1 MRIYYVIFL
10 LLTTHFLTAQNADL
24 EVIIQE
30 QLNVHA
36 AATNRTTADVS
47 DWRITDNHVSRQS
60 GIHHVYIRQQ
70 YQGIEI
76 VGANADIHLLSK
88 EQNNKVVSFHS
99 KFVANLAPNIR
110 GGNVTT
116 IPKLS
121 AIEAVEAVA
130 NELDYRLS
138 EPLQIIK
145 NYDSAGRNLLLSK
158 GGISLEDIPAK
169 LVYQAQ
175 ADGQLKLAWDISILE
190 TSQENWWHL
199 QIDAVTG
206 QILEQ
211 YNWIVKCN
219 WDHHHSEKEKNNCQN
234 YHPNNSTTT
243 PHSSLTNGYNVYP
256 MPIESPNHGDR
267 SLVTNP
273 EDTTASPYGWHDT
286 NGSDGAEY
294 TITRGNN
301 VYAQEDI
308 DGKNNTLGFS
318 PNGGAALNFDFPI
331 DLTKDP
337 ETNKSAN
344 ITNLF
349 YWNNI
354 IHDVA
359 YHYGFDEISGNFQ
372 ENNYGNGGEGTDF
385 VLADA
390 QDGSGTNNANFG
402 TPPDGTNPRMQMFLW
417 SGTPKIDGDLDNGII
432 LHEYGHGISNRLTG
446 GATNTSCLN
455 NDEQM
460 GEGWS
465 DFWGMMLTMKDTDQG
480 TDKRGVGTY
489 ASDQPITGDGIRT
502 YPYSTDLTINPHTY
516 KDISSASIPH
526 GVGSIWCAML
536 WDMSWELIEQHGFS
550 DDFYKGAG
558 GNNIAMALV
567 TEGMKLQ
574 PCSPGFIDG
583 RDAILKADTALYDG
597 ANSCL
602 IWRAFTKRGLGYSA
616 TQGDSDEVDDGKEA
630 FDLPPGVNEE
640 CTSDP
645 VFSITIAP
653 NRKAACAG
661 EDFVFDVTVLAFN
674 GYEGEVTLSSTTFP
688 TGTIASIAESTI
700 STFPSTTTWTIS
712 NTTVLAT
719 GDYPLEISGTDGTIT
734 NQRAATL
741 EVLPIAAAPV
751 LSAPVDNAEKAS
763 LIQTLQWTAA
773 FGAVSYDL
781 QLATDAEFTTLVLDT
796 MALTSTTFFTEALNP
811 NTTYYW
817 RVKSN
822 SCEVSGFSNSYQFTI
837 IPACGQ
843 AFTDTGGSTA
853 DYSNSESIKWV
864 FCPENEGEFVRISF
878 TSFDVERRSSTACW
892 DYMEV
897 YDAKDDS
904 DSATSFGQF
913 CGTTLEEAPE
923 QGVVTATNA
932 TGCLTFVFN
941 SDEYVTPAG
950 WEATISCLN
959 CSAPNIQE
967 FSMIPE
973 NCSGAA
979 DGQIA
984 IATTGLSALE
994 YILFPTGGEDSISST
1009 DSIFSG
1015 LIAGEYTA
1023 FVRNVGMTDC
1033 RTEDQTVTVYTTF
1046 PMITEV
1052 KITSESCLNA
1062 GDASIQLMTDFK
1074 GAVEYILTDTVG
1086 NDTINTVGL
1095 FEGLT
1100 SNNYTAAIRGLSD
1113 NTCISPDSIITITAA
1128 STPSPVNSITE
1139 INVSDMSADEGVM
1152 ATCGEDICNVMIV
1165 QPDAPLDKDNS
1176 SYCETFQVAVERV
1189 DTVAEIYLSIKML
1202 HTWTGDISATLESPE
1217 GTVISIFNRPGIDNT
1232 SFGCSQNNL
1241 NVVFADTAALTATD
1255 FATTCNASTG
1265 ATGYAIDGAF
1275 QSVDLFATLNGETAS
1290 GNWILCINDAYA
1302 ALDHGIIEEIRLIVN
1317 PARATPTWWDA
1328 AEEGNIVFTGA
1339 SFNPLTERLIADG
1352 RADSQTYW
1360 SSCICAGC
1368 PSARV
1373 PVTFN
1378 TCAEVYED
1386 SDGDGYGIARSTI
1399 VVCGNDEELV
1409 GYVSNFIDC
1418 DDANDD
1424 RMPLEI
1430 SGALT
1435 AGLHQATANITSDA
1449 TIPPNEEQV
1458 IFQAA
1463 ESIQLLPGFTVESG
1477 GQFLARIDSCG
1488 QAESAFI
1495 GKEEITRIEPLKDK
1509 TQLTPTPTTLSLKV
1523 APNPFTQ
1530 HTQLTFELANSSKVQ
1545 LAVYD
1550 SYGRLIKTFFE
1561 GIQLAVG
1568 NHKVIFEGQTHSNGL
1583 YMVVLKT
1590 KDRVVT
1596 ERLILQR

>member
-1 MRIYYVIFL
+1 ML
-10 LLTTHFLTAQNADL
+10 LTHFLAAQNADL

-36 AATNRTTADVS
+36 ASTNRTTADVS
-47 DWRITDNHVSRQS
+47 DWRITDKHISRQS
-60 GIHHVYIRQQ
+60 GIQHVYIRQQ

-88 EQNNKVVSFHS
+88 EQNNKVVSFNS
-99 KFVANLAPNIR
+99 KFVANVAPNIR

-116 IPKLS
+116 TPELS
-121 AIEAVEAVA
+121 AIEAVEAAA
-130 NELDYRLS
+130 NRLDYRLS

-145 NYDSAGRNLLLSK
+145 NYDSTGRNLLLSK

-190 TSQENWWHL
+190 PNQNNWWHL

-206 QILEQ
+206 QILQQ
-211 YNWIVKCN
+211 YNWIVQCTWN
-219 WDHHHSEKEKNNCQN
+219 HPHSAKEKNNCQN
-234 YHPNNSTTT
+234 HHSTNSSLITH
-243 PHSSLTNGYNVYP
+243 HSSLITGGYNVYP
-256 MPIESPNHGDR
+256 MPIESPSHGDR
-267 SLVTNP
+267 AIVMNP
-273 EDTTASPYGWHDT
+273 EDTIASPYGWHDT
-286 NGSDGAEY
+286 NGEDGAEY

-308 DGKNNTLGFS
+308 DGMNNTLGFS
-318 PNGGAALNFDFPI
+318 PNGGATLNFDFPI

-372 ENNYGNGGEGTDF
+372 ENNYGNGGEGTDY

-417 SGTPKIDGDLDNGII
+417 NGTPKIDGDLDNGII

-446 GATNTSCLN
+446 GRTNSSCLN
-455 NDEQM
+455 NEEQM

-489 ASDQPITGDGIRT
+489 AIDEPITGDGIRT
-502 YPYSTDLTINPHTY
+502 YPYSTDLAINPHTY
-516 KDISSASIPH
+516 KDINNASIPH
-526 GVGSIWCAML
+526 GVGSVWCAML
-536 WDMSWELIEQHGFS
+536 WDMSWELIGQHGFS
-550 DDFYKGAG
+550 DDFYKGTG

-567 TEGMKLQ
+567 MEGMKLQ

-602 IWRAFTKRGLGYSA
+602 IWKAFTKRGLGYSA
-616 TQGDSDEVDDGKEA
+616 TQGDSDKVDDGKEA
-630 FDLPPGVNEE
+630 FDLPPGVNEQ

-645 VFSITIAP
+645 IFSITIAP

-674 GYEGEVTLSSTTFP
+674 GYEGEVTLSSTTLP
-688 TGTIASIAESTI
+688 TGTAASLAETTI
-700 STFPSTTTWTIS
+700 NTFPSTTTWTIS
-712 NTTVLAT
+712 NTTALAT
-719 GDYPLEISGTDGTIT
+719 GDYPLEISGTDGTLT
-734 NQRAATL
+734 NQRSATL
-741 EVLPIAAAPV
+741 EVLPIAVAPILV
-751 LSAPVDNAEKAS
+751 SPADSAQEVS

-781 QLATDAEFTTLVLDT
+781 QIATDAEFTTLVLDT
-796 MALTSTTFFTEALNP
+796 MALTNTTFFTEALSP

-822 SCEVSGFSNSYQFTI
+822 SCEVSDFSSIYQFTI

-843 AFTDTGGSTA
+843 TFTDTGGSSEN
-853 DYSNSESIKWV
+853 YSNSESIKWV
-864 FCPENEGEFVRISF
+864 FCPENEGEFVRITF

-959 CSAPNIQE
+959 CSEPSIQG

-984 IATTGLSALE
+984 IATAGLSTLE

-1009 DSIFSG
+1009 DSIFSS
-1015 LIAGEYTA
+1015 LNAGEYTI
-1023 FVRNVGMTDC
+1023 FVRNVGMPDC
-1033 RTEDQTVTVYTTF
+1033 RTEDQTVILDTTS
-1046 PMITEV
+1046 PTITEV
-1052 KITSESCLNA
+1052 IITAESCTNA
-1062 GDASIQLMTDFK
+1062 GDASIQLMTDFN
-1074 GAVEYILTDTVG
+1074 GAVEYILTDTAG
-1086 NDTINTVGL
+1086 KDTINTIGL
-1095 FEGLT
+1095 FGDLT
-1100 SNNYTAAIRGLSD
+1100 SNNYRVAVRGLGD
-1113 NTCISPDSIITITAA
+1113 NTCSSPDSILTITAD
-1128 STPSPVNSITE
+1128 STPPPVNSATE
-1139 INVSDMSADEGVM
+1139 INLSDIPADEGIA
-1152 ATCGEDICNVMIV
+1152 ATCGEEICNRMIV
-1165 QPDAPLDKDNS
+1165 QPNAPLDKDHS
-1176 SYCETFQVAVERV
+1176 SYCETFQVAVEQI
-1189 DTVAEIYLSIKML
+1189 DTVAEIYLKIKLL
-1202 HTWTGDISATLESPE
+1202 HTWTGDLSATLASPD
-1217 GTVISIFNRPGIDNT
+1217 GTVISIFNRPGIDNS

-1241 NVVFADTAALTATD
+1241 DLVFADTAALTATD
-1255 FATTCNASTG
+1255 FANTCNASTG
-1265 ATGYAIDGAF
+1265 ATGYAIKGAF
-1275 QSVDLFATLNGETAS
+1275 QSIDLFATLHGETAS
-1290 GNWILCINDAYA
+1290 GNWTLCINDAYA
-1302 ALDHGIIEEIRLIVN
+1302 ALDNGIIEEIQLIVN
-1317 PARATPTWWDA
+1317 PARATPIWWDA
-1328 AEEGNIVFTGA
+1328 EEDGNTVFRGD
-1339 SFNPLTERLIADG
+1339 SFNPLAEGLISRDTA
-1352 RADSQTYW
+1352 ASYTYW
-1360 SSCICAGC
+1360 SSCVCAGC
-1368 PSARV
+1368 PSERV
-1373 PVTFN
+1373 PVTFI
-1378 TCAEVYED
+1378 TCAEFYED
-1386 SDGDGYGIARSTI
+1386 ADGDGYGMATG
-1399 VVCGNDEELV
+1399 VKQLVCGTEERPA

-1418 DDANDD
+1418 DDANEET
-1424 RMPLEI
+1424 RLAITGEL
-1430 SGALT
+1430 SS
-1435 AGLHQATANITSDA
+1435 GLHQATAQITSDA

-1463 ESIQLLPGFTVESG
+1463 ESIQLLPGFTVENG

-1488 QAESAFI
+1488 QVISTFTE
-1495 GKEEITRIEPLKDK
+1495 KEEIARIQLLKDK
-1509 TQLTPTPTTLSLKV
+1509 PQLTLTPTNLSLKV

-1530 HTQLTFELANSSKVQ
+1530 LTQLTFGLTNSSKVQ
-1545 LAVYD
+1545 LTVYD
-1550 SYGRLIKTFFE
+1550 SYGRLVKTFFD
-1561 GIQLAVG
+1561 GTILAAG
-1568 NHKVIFEGQTHSNGL
+1568 KHSVIFEGATNANGL

-1596 ERLILQR
+1596 ERVVLQR